1 MMVITMSIS
10 ISVMPRWARLSM
22 RAASPLLVVPTD
34 DVGIIPFSTGLPI
47 RARRN
52 DVGFVAMI
60 AGKFVEIRMVPG
72 IVRYVL
78 RQVVPAPPIHFLVF
92 PPHAAQPHFRSG

>member
-10 ISVMPRWARLSM
+10 ISVMPRWARLST

-34 DVGIIPFSTGLPI
+34 DVGIIPFSAGLAI

-52 DVGFVAMI
+52 DVGLVAVI
-60 AGKFVEIRMVPG
+60 AGKFVEIRVVPG
-72 IVRYVL
+72 IVRCVL
-78 RQVVPAPPIHFLVF
+78 RQVGSGPLIHALRF
-92 PPHAAQPHFRSG
+92 HAQCVQAHF